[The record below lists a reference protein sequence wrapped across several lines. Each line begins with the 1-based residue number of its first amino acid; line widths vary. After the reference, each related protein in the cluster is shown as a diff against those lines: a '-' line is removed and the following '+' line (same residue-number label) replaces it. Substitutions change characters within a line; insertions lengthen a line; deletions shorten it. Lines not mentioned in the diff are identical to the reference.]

1 VQRIIF
7 AVQGG
12 SKVIDYLFIYS
23 FWFGLIFISQLGIL
37 LFGLEIVRFL
47 ISLVYKPNIVQW
59 NAAYAWLVLIITGA
73 TAVYVVT
80 KVYLD
85 TKTVKT
91 VEVKVKIANL
101 PDDLHGF
108 RIAHK

>member
-1 VQRIIF
+1 M
-7 AVQGG
+7 QGG

-23 FWFGLIFISQLGIL
+23 FWFGLVFISQLGIL

-47 ISLVYKPNIVQW
+47 ISLVYKANIVQW

-101 PDDLHGF
+101 PDGPA
-108 RIAHK
+108 RV